1 MFSSRNNVHINNK
14 EEMPLRWGIVSA
26 AKISHDFVTAFNSFP
41 DRGDA
46 VIAGVAARDK
56 NRAIDFAKIHDIP
69 HVFDTY
75 ENMANSSEIDVAYIG
90 ALNPQHYDIVCMFLN
105 SGKHVLCEKPLCLNY
120 KQSQSLIKLARS
132 KKLFLMEAV
141 WSRFS
146 PAYIALE
153 KEISNGKLG
162 EIKYVDVEFG
172 VPIAHQD
179 RVSKKELGGSALLD
193 IGIYTI
199 QFAQYIFKDD
209 PIKITACGELNDG
222 GVDEVS
228 TIVLEYSGRRRAVLN
243 INATLRLSNNANV
256 YGTHGRV
263 TVEDP
268 FHFPTKLTY
277 GDGKVDNYLLHPPKF
292 ELNFENSTGLVY
304 QALEVEK
311 CIRKGLLESPRMTHK
326 MSLTLANI
334 EDEVRKQIGVHFD
347 ADDKD
352 YP

>member
-1 MFSSRNNVHINNK
+1 
-14 EEMPLRWGIVSA
+14 MPLRWGIVSA
-26 AKISHDFVTAFNSFP
+26 GKISHDFVTAFNSFP

-56 NRAIDFAKIHDIP
+56 NRATDFAKIHDIP

-75 ENMANSSEIDVAYIG
+75 EKMAKSSEIDVAYIG
-90 ALNPQHYDIVCMFLN
+90 ALNPQHYDLVCLFLN

-120 KQSQSLIKLARS
+120 KQTQSLIKLARS
-132 KKLFLMEAV
+132 KKLFFMEAV

-153 KEISNGKLG
+153 KEINNGKLG
-162 EIKYVDVEFG
+162 EIKYVDATFG
-172 VPIAHQD
+172 VPIVNHD

-193 IGIYTI
+193 IGVYTI

-209 PIKITACGELNDG
+209 PIKVTACGELNEE

-228 TIVLEYSGRRRAVLN
+228 TIVLEYPGRRRAVLN
-243 INATLRLSNNANV
+243 INATLRLLNNANV
-256 YGTHGRV
+256 YGTLGRA
-263 TVEDP
+263 TLEDP
-268 FHFPTKLTY
+268 FHFPTKLRH
-277 GDGKVDNYLLHPPKF
+277 GDGKVDDFPLHAPKH
-292 ELNFENSTGLVY
+292 ELYFENSTGLVY
-304 QALEVEK
+304 EALEVEK
-311 CIRKGLLESPRMTHK
+311 CIREGLLESPRMTHR

-334 EDEVRKQIGVHFD
+334 EDEVRKQLGVHFD

-352 YP
+352 NP